1 MVDEDM
7 YGMKRKSRFFKKK
20 NDNKMLKESN
30 EIFEEGELVIR
41 NQILKY

>member
-1 MVDEDM
+1 M
-7 YGMKRKSRFFKKK
+7 KKK
-20 NDNKMLKESN
+20 NENKMLKESN